1 MFKCSVVE
9 RDLWQIYKLQ
19 FGKCQ
24 GNMDVLTKACLTI
37 TNVSFKSILYKVC
50 KNTFLFQNVF
60 LYVLVYAMNKQNVST
75 NLRGLIH
82 IIQSVGGFGKR
93 SNVSVVQK
101 CLMFV
106 LNVPYSHNWTT
117 LQKRLQC
124 QNPTC

>member
-1 MFKCSVVE
+1 
-9 RDLWQIYKLQ
+9 
-19 FGKCQ
+19 
-24 GNMDVLTKACLTI
+24 
-37 TNVSFKSILYKVC
+37 
-50 KNTFLFQNVF
+50 
-60 LYVLVYAMNKQNVST
+60 MNKQNVST
-75 NLRGLIH
+75 NLQGLIH
-82 IIQSVGGFGKR
+82 IIQSVGGFGKK